1 MSKPKILVTGGAGFI
16 GSHTVVEL
24 IAAGYEPI
32 IVDNFSN
39 SQKGVIERLE
49 ELTGQ
54 SLKFYEQDFQDATA
68 LTKIITD
75 EGVTGIIHFAAY
87 KAVNESVE
95 EPLKYYQNNV
105 AGLIT
110 LLKVVEQQKVPH
122 FVFSSS
128 CTVYGEPETLPVTE
142 NEPLKPAVS
151 PYGATKQMCE
161 EILRDTTVVSSRL
174 RSIALRYF
182 NPIGA
187 HPSGK
192 IGELPLGTPA
202 CLVPYL
208 TQAVAKLRPPLTVY
222 GNDYPTPDGTCIRDY
237 IHVVDLARAHVSA
250 LRLLESQKAA
260 SYEVCNVGTGTGS
273 SVSEVITT
281 FEKVTGESVP
291 YTFGARRAGDI
302 VSSYADVTKAK
313 ELLGWQSEFTLAD
326 ALKDAWRWQ
335 QTL

>member
-1 MSKPKILVTGGAGFI
+1 MSKTKILVTGGAGFI

-24 IAAGYEPI
+24 VAAGYEPV

-39 SQKGVIERLE
+39 SQKDVITRLE

-54 SLKFYEQDFQDATA
+54 PLLVFEQDFQDASA
-68 LTKIITD
+68 LCKIIRD
-75 EGVTGIIHFAAY
+75 EGITGIIHFAAS
-87 KAVNESVE
+87 KVVGESVE
-95 EPLKYYQNNV
+95 QPLKYYQNNV
-105 AGLIT
+105 AGLVT
-110 LLKVVEQQKVPH
+110 LLEVVEQQKVPH
-122 FVFSSS
+122 LVFSSS
-128 CTVYGEPETLPVTE
+128 CTVYGEPESLPVTE
-142 NEPLKPAVS
+142 QEPLKPAVT

-161 EILRDTTVVSSRL
+161 EILRDTTVVSADL

-187 HPSGK
+187 HPSAK

-222 GNDYPTPDGTCIRDY
+222 GNDYSTPDGTCIRDF

-250 LRLLESQKAA
+250 LRLLETQPAGT
-260 SYEVCNVGTGTGS
+260 YDVCNVGTGTGS
-273 SVSEVITT
+273 SISEVIDT
-281 FEKVTGESVP
+281 FEKVTGETVP
-291 YTFGARRAGDI
+291 YTFGPRRAGDI
-302 VSSYADVTKAK
+302 VYSYADVTKAK
-313 ELLGWQSEFTLAD
+313 KLLGWQSEFTLAD

-335 QTL
+335 KTL